1 MRFRNKKSGN
11 ALPASQKRERRQAFC
26 NAKHAGHAKAFL
38 ATFLMVSLFASYA
51 SAEAIPRGGPNDHRV
66 RVASYQEGQVYRLN
80 VSLTHVTTIEFGTGE
95 SIRSI
100 IAGDTEGF
108 EIDGVPGGRAF
119 AIKPV
124 ARGVHTNVTVY
135 TNRRSYY
142 FNVNEVSS
150 PTFYVVQFRY
160 PEDNRRPSNAIAR
173 AAPNTNYAASARR
186 HLHLFRLPAERTRP
200 GDLPVHERARAHGEH
215 RPGRRRCDPCLGRG
229 APMGAASGRGRGL
242 YRGDAARGGRLMSD
256 NNPDLEQRLAALEQ
270 GNPRL
275 GPAPKRRSPLL
286 ALLLAGLILAG
297 GLVLLLFSGPGEEVA
312 LPTATPDEFQTEGD
326 GFGEIELFVPPP
338 APEPEIVLVE
348 PEPNAE
354 LLAQIAALQA
364 QIEELRDAPD
374 SDAGA
379 DSAAAEAIDA
389 LTARIADLQ
398 DASENAQEQFQ
409 AELAARDREL
419 QQLRMDLDLARLEAN
434 KPTPAPLGPTDEE
447 LRAREEERLR
457 REEEARRLAELQ
469 RRAEEERAFQERR
482 ISSPV
487 IAFGGTGGAN
497 AGETELTE
505 RTFGEVTDFVLNGA
519 LPSAITQ
526 AEVIANPSNT
536 VIQGTMIQAVME
548 TALDSSLPGQTR
560 AIISEDVFSY
570 DGSRLLIPRGSRL
583 IGRFRSGIEIAQRR
597 VTIAWDRIILP
608 NNQTVQISSFG
619 GDELGRSGVTGFVD
633 TRFDERFGSAA
644 LISII
649 SAAPSVAAAQVEDE
663 TTADVLEDVGDD
675 LANATDSVIGEYL
688 SIGPVIYVDQG
699 ARVTVMVDRDLEIF

>member
-1 MRFRNKKSGN
+1 
-11 ALPASQKRERRQAFC
+11 
-26 NAKHAGHAKAFL
+26 
-38 ATFLMVSLFASYA
+38 
-51 SAEAIPRGGPNDHRV
+51 
-66 RVASYQEGQVYRLN
+66 
-80 VSLTHVTTIEFGTGE
+80 
-95 SIRSI
+95 
-100 IAGDTEGF
+100 
-108 EIDGVPGGRAF
+108 
-119 AIKPV
+119 
-124 ARGVHTNVTVY
+124 
-135 TNRRSYY
+135 
-142 FNVNEVSS
+142 
-150 PTFYVVQFRY
+150 
-160 PEDNRRPSNAIAR
+160 
-173 AAPNTNYAASARR
+173 
-186 HLHLFRLPAERTRP
+186 
-200 GDLPVHERARAHGEH
+200 
-215 RPGRRRCDPCLGRG
+215 
-229 APMGAASGRGRGL
+229 
-242 YRGDAARGGRLMSD
+242 MSD
-256 NNPDLEQRLAALEQ
+256 NNPDLEQRLAALER
-270 GNPRL
+270 GNPRH
-275 GPAPKRRSPLL
+275 GPAPKRRTPLL

-297 GLVLLLFSGPGEEVA
+297 GLVLLLFSGPGQEVA

-326 GFGEIELFVPPP
+326 GFGEIEPFVPPP

-374 SDAGA
+374 TDAGA

-389 LTARIADLQ
+389 LTARIAALQ

-409 AELAARDREL
+409 TELAARDREL

-434 KPTPAPLGPTDEE
+434 KPAPAPLGPTDEE
-447 LRAREEERLR
+447 LRAREDERMR

-583 IGRFRSGIEIAQRR
+583 IGRYRSGIEIAQKR

-619 GDELGRSGVTGFVD
+619 GDALGRSGVTGFVD

-675 LANATDSVIGEYL
+675 LADATDSVIGEYL
-688 SIGPVIYVDQG
+688 AIGPVIYVDQG

>member
-1 MRFRNKKSGN
+1 
-11 ALPASQKRERRQAFC
+11 
-26 NAKHAGHAKAFL
+26 
-38 ATFLMVSLFASYA
+38 
-51 SAEAIPRGGPNDHRV
+51 
-66 RVASYQEGQVYRLN
+66 
-80 VSLTHVTTIEFGTGE
+80 
-95 SIRSI
+95 
-100 IAGDTEGF
+100 
-108 EIDGVPGGRAF
+108 
-119 AIKPV
+119 
-124 ARGVHTNVTVY
+124 
-135 TNRRSYY
+135 
-142 FNVNEVSS
+142 
-150 PTFYVVQFRY
+150 
-160 PEDNRRPSNAIAR
+160 
-173 AAPNTNYAASARR
+173 
-186 HLHLFRLPAERTRP
+186 
-200 GDLPVHERARAHGEH
+200 
-215 RPGRRRCDPCLGRG
+215 
-229 APMGAASGRGRGL
+229 
-242 YRGDAARGGRLMSD
+242 MSD
-256 NNPDLEQRLAALEQ
+256 NNTDLEQRLAALER
-270 GNPRL
+270 GNPGH
-275 GPAPKRRSPLL
+275 GPTPKRRSPLL

-434 KPTPAPLGPTDEE
+434 KPAPAPLGPTDEE

-487 IAFGGTGGAN
+487 IAFGGTGGAD

-505 RTFGEVTDFVLNGA
+505 RRFGEVTDFVLNGA

-583 IGRFRSGIEIAQRR
+583 IGRYRSGIEVAQKR
-597 VTIAWDRIILP
+597 VTIAWDRIVLP

-619 GDELGRSGVTGFVD
+619 GDALGRSGVTGFVD

-675 LANATDSVIGEYL
+675 LADATDSVIGEYL

>member
-1 MRFRNKKSGN
+1 
-11 ALPASQKRERRQAFC
+11 
-26 NAKHAGHAKAFL
+26 
-38 ATFLMVSLFASYA
+38 
-51 SAEAIPRGGPNDHRV
+51 
-66 RVASYQEGQVYRLN
+66 
-80 VSLTHVTTIEFGTGE
+80 
-95 SIRSI
+95 
-100 IAGDTEGF
+100 
-108 EIDGVPGGRAF
+108 
-119 AIKPV
+119 
-124 ARGVHTNVTVY
+124 
-135 TNRRSYY
+135 
-142 FNVNEVSS
+142 
-150 PTFYVVQFRY
+150 
-160 PEDNRRPSNAIAR
+160 
-173 AAPNTNYAASARR
+173 
-186 HLHLFRLPAERTRP
+186 
-200 GDLPVHERARAHGEH
+200 
-215 RPGRRRCDPCLGRG
+215 
-229 APMGAASGRGRGL
+229 
-242 YRGDAARGGRLMSD
+242 MSD
-256 NNPDLEQRLAALEQ
+256 NNTDLEQRLAALER

-326 GFGEIELFVPPP
+326 GFGEIEPFVPPP

-374 SDAGA
+374 TDVEA

-389 LTARIADLQ
+389 LTARIAALQ

-409 AELAARDREL
+409 AELTKRDREL

-434 KPTPAPLGPTDEE
+434 KPAPAPLGPTDEE

-469 RRAEEERAFQERR
+469 RRAEEERAFQDRR
-482 ISSPV
+482 ISSPI

-560 AIISEDVFSY
+560 AMISEDVFSY

-583 IGRFRSGIEIAQRR
+583 IGRYRSGIEIAQKR
-597 VTIAWDRIILP
+597 VTIAWDRIVLP

-619 GDELGRSGVTGFVD
+619 GDALGRSGVTGFVD

-649 SAAPSVAAAQVEDE
+649 SAAPSVAVAQVEDE

-675 LANATDSVIGEYL
+675 LADATDSVIGDYL

>member
-1 MRFRNKKSGN
+1 
-11 ALPASQKRERRQAFC
+11 
-26 NAKHAGHAKAFL
+26 
-38 ATFLMVSLFASYA
+38 
-51 SAEAIPRGGPNDHRV
+51 
-66 RVASYQEGQVYRLN
+66 
-80 VSLTHVTTIEFGTGE
+80 
-95 SIRSI
+95 
-100 IAGDTEGF
+100 
-108 EIDGVPGGRAF
+108 
-119 AIKPV
+119 
-124 ARGVHTNVTVY
+124 
-135 TNRRSYY
+135 
-142 FNVNEVSS
+142 
-150 PTFYVVQFRY
+150 
-160 PEDNRRPSNAIAR
+160 
-173 AAPNTNYAASARR
+173 
-186 HLHLFRLPAERTRP
+186 
-200 GDLPVHERARAHGEH
+200 
-215 RPGRRRCDPCLGRG
+215 
-229 APMGAASGRGRGL
+229 
-242 YRGDAARGGRLMSD
+242 MSD
-256 NNPDLEQRLAALEQ
+256 NNTDLEQRLAALER

-326 GFGEIELFVPPP
+326 GFGEIEPFVPPP

-354 LLAQIAALQA
+354 LLAQIAALQT
-364 QIEELRDAPD
+364 QIQELRDAPD
-374 SDAGA
+374 TDAGA

-389 LTARIADLQ
+389 LTARIAALQ

-409 AELAARDREL
+409 AELAQRDREL

-434 KPTPAPLGPTDEE
+434 KPAPAPLGPTDEE

-583 IGRFRSGIEIAQRR
+583 IGRYRSGIEIAQRR

-649 SAAPSVAAAQVEDE
+649 SAAPNVASAQVEDE
-663 TTADVLEDVGDD
+663 ATAEVLQDVGDD
-675 LANATDSVIGEYL
+675 LADATDSVIGDYL

>member
-1 MRFRNKKSGN
+1 
-11 ALPASQKRERRQAFC
+11 
-26 NAKHAGHAKAFL
+26 
-38 ATFLMVSLFASYA
+38 
-51 SAEAIPRGGPNDHRV
+51 
-66 RVASYQEGQVYRLN
+66 
-80 VSLTHVTTIEFGTGE
+80 
-95 SIRSI
+95 
-100 IAGDTEGF
+100 
-108 EIDGVPGGRAF
+108 
-119 AIKPV
+119 
-124 ARGVHTNVTVY
+124 
-135 TNRRSYY
+135 
-142 FNVNEVSS
+142 
-150 PTFYVVQFRY
+150 
-160 PEDNRRPSNAIAR
+160 
-173 AAPNTNYAASARR
+173 
-186 HLHLFRLPAERTRP
+186 
-200 GDLPVHERARAHGEH
+200 
-215 RPGRRRCDPCLGRG
+215 
-229 APMGAASGRGRGL
+229 
-242 YRGDAARGGRLMSD
+242 MSD
-256 NNPDLEQRLAALEQ
+256 NNPDLEQRLAALER
-270 GNPRL
+270 GNPRH
-275 GPAPKRRSPLL
+275 GPAPKHRSPLL

-389 LTARIADLQ
+389 LTARIAALQ

-536 VIQGTMIQAVME
+536 GIQGTMMGDPVIRRDIPWMVDLYKQ
-548 TALDSSLPGQTR
+548 G
-560 AIISEDVFSY
+560 
-570 DGSRLLIPRGSRL
+570 RLKL
-583 IGRFRSGIEIAQRR
+583 
-597 VTIAWDRIILP
+597 
-608 NNQTVQISSFG
+608 
-619 GDELGRSGVTGFVD
+619 DELISN
-633 TRFDERFGSAA
+633 RFSLDQINEAIASTKSGSAKRNV
-644 LISII
+644 I
-649 SAAPSVAAAQVEDE
+649 
-663 TTADVLEDVGDD
+663 VLK
-675 LANATDSVIGEYL
+675 
-688 SIGPVIYVDQG
+688 
-699 ARVTVMVDRDLEIF
+699 

>member
-1 MRFRNKKSGN
+1 
-11 ALPASQKRERRQAFC
+11 
-26 NAKHAGHAKAFL
+26 
-38 ATFLMVSLFASYA
+38 
-51 SAEAIPRGGPNDHRV
+51 
-66 RVASYQEGQVYRLN
+66 
-80 VSLTHVTTIEFGTGE
+80 
-95 SIRSI
+95 
-100 IAGDTEGF
+100 
-108 EIDGVPGGRAF
+108 
-119 AIKPV
+119 
-124 ARGVHTNVTVY
+124 
-135 TNRRSYY
+135 
-142 FNVNEVSS
+142 
-150 PTFYVVQFRY
+150 
-160 PEDNRRPSNAIAR
+160 
-173 AAPNTNYAASARR
+173 
-186 HLHLFRLPAERTRP
+186 
-200 GDLPVHERARAHGEH
+200 
-215 RPGRRRCDPCLGRG
+215 
-229 APMGAASGRGRGL
+229 
-242 YRGDAARGGRLMSD
+242 MSD
-256 NNPDLEQRLAALEQ
+256 NNTDLEQRLAALER
-270 GNPRL
+270 GNPGH
-275 GPAPKRRSPLL
+275 GPTPKRRSPLL

-297 GLVLLLFSGPGEEVA
+297 GLVLLLYSGPGEEVA

-326 GFGEIELFVPPP
+326 GFGEIEPFVPPP

-364 QIEELRDAPD
+364 QIEELRNAPD
-374 SDAGA
+374 TDAGA
-379 DSAAAEAIDA
+379 DSAAAEAINA
-389 LTARIADLQ
+389 LTARIAALQ

-409 AELAARDREL
+409 AELAKRDREL

-434 KPTPAPLGPTDEE
+434 KPAPAPLGPTDEE

-505 RTFGEVTDFVLNGA
+505 RRFGEVTDFVLNGA

-583 IGRFRSGIEIAQRR
+583 IGRYRSGIEVAQKR
-597 VTIAWDRIILP
+597 VTIAWDRIVLP

-619 GDELGRSGVTGFVD
+619 GDALGRSGVTGFVD

-675 LANATDSVIGEYL
+675 LADATDSVIGEYL

>member
-1 MRFRNKKSGN
+1 
-11 ALPASQKRERRQAFC
+11 
-26 NAKHAGHAKAFL
+26 
-38 ATFLMVSLFASYA
+38 
-51 SAEAIPRGGPNDHRV
+51 
-66 RVASYQEGQVYRLN
+66 
-80 VSLTHVTTIEFGTGE
+80 
-95 SIRSI
+95 
-100 IAGDTEGF
+100 
-108 EIDGVPGGRAF
+108 
-119 AIKPV
+119 
-124 ARGVHTNVTVY
+124 
-135 TNRRSYY
+135 
-142 FNVNEVSS
+142 
-150 PTFYVVQFRY
+150 
-160 PEDNRRPSNAIAR
+160 
-173 AAPNTNYAASARR
+173 
-186 HLHLFRLPAERTRP
+186 
-200 GDLPVHERARAHGEH
+200 
-215 RPGRRRCDPCLGRG
+215 
-229 APMGAASGRGRGL
+229 
-242 YRGDAARGGRLMSD
+242 MSD
-256 NNPDLEQRLAALEQ
+256 NNPDLEQRLAALER
-270 GNPRL
+270 GNPRH

-297 GLVLLLFSGPGEEVA
+297 GLVLLLFSGPGQEVA

-326 GFGEIELFVPPP
+326 GFGEIEPFVPPP

-374 SDAGA
+374 TDAGA

-389 LTARIADLQ
+389 LTARIAALQ

-409 AELAARDREL
+409 AELAKRDREL

-434 KPTPAPLGPTDEE
+434 KPAPAPLGPTDEE

-482 ISSPV
+482 ISSSV

-583 IGRFRSGIEIAQRR
+583 IGRYRSGIEIAQKR
-597 VTIAWDRIILP
+597 VTIAWDRIVLP
-608 NNQTVQISSFG
+608 NDQTVQISAFG
-619 GDELGRSGVTGFVD
+619 GDALGRSGVTGFVD

-675 LANATDSVIGEYL
+675 LADATDSVIGEYL

>member
-1 MRFRNKKSGN
+1 
-11 ALPASQKRERRQAFC
+11 
-26 NAKHAGHAKAFL
+26 
-38 ATFLMVSLFASYA
+38 
-51 SAEAIPRGGPNDHRV
+51 
-66 RVASYQEGQVYRLN
+66 
-80 VSLTHVTTIEFGTGE
+80 
-95 SIRSI
+95 
-100 IAGDTEGF
+100 
-108 EIDGVPGGRAF
+108 
-119 AIKPV
+119 
-124 ARGVHTNVTVY
+124 
-135 TNRRSYY
+135 
-142 FNVNEVSS
+142 
-150 PTFYVVQFRY
+150 
-160 PEDNRRPSNAIAR
+160 
-173 AAPNTNYAASARR
+173 
-186 HLHLFRLPAERTRP
+186 
-200 GDLPVHERARAHGEH
+200 
-215 RPGRRRCDPCLGRG
+215 
-229 APMGAASGRGRGL
+229 
-242 YRGDAARGGRLMSD
+242 MSD
-256 NNPDLEQRLAALEQ
+256 NNPDLEQRLAALER
-270 GNPRL
+270 GNPRH
-275 GPAPKRRSPLL
+275 GPAPKRRTPLL

-297 GLVLLLFSGPGEEVA
+297 GLVLLLFSGPGQEVA

-688 SIGPVIYVDQG
+688 SIGPVIYIDQG

>member
-1 MRFRNKKSGN
+1 
-11 ALPASQKRERRQAFC
+11 
-26 NAKHAGHAKAFL
+26 
-38 ATFLMVSLFASYA
+38 
-51 SAEAIPRGGPNDHRV
+51 
-66 RVASYQEGQVYRLN
+66 
-80 VSLTHVTTIEFGTGE
+80 
-95 SIRSI
+95 
-100 IAGDTEGF
+100 
-108 EIDGVPGGRAF
+108 
-119 AIKPV
+119 
-124 ARGVHTNVTVY
+124 
-135 TNRRSYY
+135 
-142 FNVNEVSS
+142 
-150 PTFYVVQFRY
+150 
-160 PEDNRRPSNAIAR
+160 
-173 AAPNTNYAASARR
+173 
-186 HLHLFRLPAERTRP
+186 
-200 GDLPVHERARAHGEH
+200 
-215 RPGRRRCDPCLGRG
+215 
-229 APMGAASGRGRGL
+229 
-242 YRGDAARGGRLMSD
+242 MSD
-256 NNPDLEQRLAALEQ
+256 NNTDLEQRLAALER
-270 GNPRL
+270 GNPRH

-326 GFGEIELFVPPP
+326 GFGEIEPFVPPP

-348 PEPNAE
+348 PELNAE

-374 SDAGA
+374 TDAGA

-389 LTARIADLQ
+389 LTARIAALQ

-434 KPTPAPLGPTDEE
+434 KPAPAPLGPTDEE

-482 ISSPV
+482 ISSSV

-583 IGRFRSGIEIAQRR
+583 IGRYRSGIEIAQKR
-597 VTIAWDRIILP
+597 VTIAWDRIVLP
-608 NNQTVQISSFG
+608 NDQTVQISAFG
-619 GDELGRSGVTGFVD
+619 GDALGRSGVTGFVD

-675 LANATDSVIGEYL
+675 LADATDSVIGEYL

>member
-1 MRFRNKKSGN
+1 
-11 ALPASQKRERRQAFC
+11 
-26 NAKHAGHAKAFL
+26 
-38 ATFLMVSLFASYA
+38 
-51 SAEAIPRGGPNDHRV
+51 
-66 RVASYQEGQVYRLN
+66 
-80 VSLTHVTTIEFGTGE
+80 
-95 SIRSI
+95 
-100 IAGDTEGF
+100 
-108 EIDGVPGGRAF
+108 
-119 AIKPV
+119 
-124 ARGVHTNVTVY
+124 
-135 TNRRSYY
+135 
-142 FNVNEVSS
+142 
-150 PTFYVVQFRY
+150 
-160 PEDNRRPSNAIAR
+160 
-173 AAPNTNYAASARR
+173 
-186 HLHLFRLPAERTRP
+186 
-200 GDLPVHERARAHGEH
+200 
-215 RPGRRRCDPCLGRG
+215 
-229 APMGAASGRGRGL
+229 
-242 YRGDAARGGRLMSD
+242 MSD
-256 NNPDLEQRLAALEQ
+256 NNPDLEQRLAALER
-270 GNPRL
+270 GNPRH
-275 GPAPKRRSPLL
+275 GPAPKHRSPLL

-326 GFGEIELFVPPP
+326 GFGEIEPFVPPP

-374 SDAGA
+374 TDAGA

-389 LTARIADLQ
+389 LTARIAALQ

-409 AELAARDREL
+409 AELAKRDREL

-434 KPTPAPLGPTDEE
+434 KPAPAPLGPTDEE

-583 IGRFRSGIEIAQRR
+583 IGRYRSGIEIAQKR

-619 GDELGRSGVTGFVD
+619 GDALGRSGVTGFVD

-675 LANATDSVIGEYL
+675 LADATDSVIGEYL
-688 SIGPVIYVDQG
+688 AIGPVIYVDQG

>member
-1 MRFRNKKSGN
+1 
-11 ALPASQKRERRQAFC
+11 
-26 NAKHAGHAKAFL
+26 
-38 ATFLMVSLFASYA
+38 
-51 SAEAIPRGGPNDHRV
+51 
-66 RVASYQEGQVYRLN
+66 
-80 VSLTHVTTIEFGTGE
+80 
-95 SIRSI
+95 
-100 IAGDTEGF
+100 
-108 EIDGVPGGRAF
+108 
-119 AIKPV
+119 
-124 ARGVHTNVTVY
+124 
-135 TNRRSYY
+135 
-142 FNVNEVSS
+142 
-150 PTFYVVQFRY
+150 
-160 PEDNRRPSNAIAR
+160 
-173 AAPNTNYAASARR
+173 
-186 HLHLFRLPAERTRP
+186 
-200 GDLPVHERARAHGEH
+200 
-215 RPGRRRCDPCLGRG
+215 
-229 APMGAASGRGRGL
+229 
-242 YRGDAARGGRLMSD
+242 MSD
-256 NNPDLEQRLAALEQ
+256 NNPDLEQRLAALER
-270 GNPRL
+270 GNPRH
-275 GPAPKRRSPLL
+275 GPAPKRRTPLL

-297 GLVLLLFSGPGEEVA
+297 GLVLLLFSGPGQEVA

-326 GFGEIELFVPPP
+326 GFGEIEPFVPPP

-374 SDAGA
+374 TDAGA

-389 LTARIADLQ
+389 LTARIAALQ

-409 AELAARDREL
+409 AELAKRDREL

-434 KPTPAPLGPTDEE
+434 KPAPAPLGPTDEE
-447 LRAREEERLR
+447 LRAREDERMR

-482 ISSPV
+482 ISSSV

-583 IGRFRSGIEIAQRR
+583 IGRYRSGIEIAQKR
-597 VTIAWDRIILP
+597 VTIAWDRIVLP
-608 NNQTVQISSFG
+608 NDQTVQISAFG
-619 GDELGRSGVTGFVD
+619 GDALGRSGVTGFVD

-675 LANATDSVIGEYL
+675 LADATDSVIGEYL

>member
-1 MRFRNKKSGN
+1 
-11 ALPASQKRERRQAFC
+11 
-26 NAKHAGHAKAFL
+26 
-38 ATFLMVSLFASYA
+38 
-51 SAEAIPRGGPNDHRV
+51 
-66 RVASYQEGQVYRLN
+66 
-80 VSLTHVTTIEFGTGE
+80 
-95 SIRSI
+95 
-100 IAGDTEGF
+100 
-108 EIDGVPGGRAF
+108 
-119 AIKPV
+119 
-124 ARGVHTNVTVY
+124 
-135 TNRRSYY
+135 
-142 FNVNEVSS
+142 
-150 PTFYVVQFRY
+150 
-160 PEDNRRPSNAIAR
+160 
-173 AAPNTNYAASARR
+173 
-186 HLHLFRLPAERTRP
+186 
-200 GDLPVHERARAHGEH
+200 
-215 RPGRRRCDPCLGRG
+215 
-229 APMGAASGRGRGL
+229 
-242 YRGDAARGGRLMSD
+242 MSD
-256 NNPDLEQRLAALEQ
+256 KNTDLEQRLAALER
-270 GNPRL
+270 GNPRH

-326 GFGEIELFVPPP
+326 GFGEIEPFVPPP
-338 APEPEIVLVE
+338 APEPEIVLVD

-374 SDAGA
+374 TDVEA

-389 LTARIADLQ
+389 LTARIAALQ
-398 DASENAQEQFQ
+398 DASETAQEQFQ
-409 AELAARDREL
+409 AELTKRDREL

-434 KPTPAPLGPTDEE
+434 KPAPAPLGPTDEE

-583 IGRFRSGIEIAQRR
+583 IGRYRSGIEIAQKR
-597 VTIAWDRIILP
+597 VTIAWDRIVLP

-619 GDELGRSGVTGFVD
+619 GDALGRSGVTGFVD

-675 LANATDSVIGEYL
+675 LADATDSVISEYL

-699 ARVTVMVDRDLEIF
+699 ARVTVMVDRDLEMF

>member
-1 MRFRNKKSGN
+1 
-11 ALPASQKRERRQAFC
+11 
-26 NAKHAGHAKAFL
+26 
-38 ATFLMVSLFASYA
+38 
-51 SAEAIPRGGPNDHRV
+51 
-66 RVASYQEGQVYRLN
+66 
-80 VSLTHVTTIEFGTGE
+80 
-95 SIRSI
+95 
-100 IAGDTEGF
+100 
-108 EIDGVPGGRAF
+108 
-119 AIKPV
+119 
-124 ARGVHTNVTVY
+124 
-135 TNRRSYY
+135 
-142 FNVNEVSS
+142 
-150 PTFYVVQFRY
+150 
-160 PEDNRRPSNAIAR
+160 
-173 AAPNTNYAASARR
+173 
-186 HLHLFRLPAERTRP
+186 
-200 GDLPVHERARAHGEH
+200 
-215 RPGRRRCDPCLGRG
+215 
-229 APMGAASGRGRGL
+229 
-242 YRGDAARGGRLMSD
+242 MSD
-256 NNPDLEQRLAALEQ
+256 NNPDLEQRLAALER
-270 GNPRL
+270 GNPRH
-275 GPAPKRRSPLL
+275 GPAPKRRTPLL

-297 GLVLLLFSGPGEEVA
+297 GLVLLLFSGPGQEVA

-326 GFGEIELFVPPP
+326 GFGEIEPFVPPP

-374 SDAGA
+374 TDAGA

-389 LTARIADLQ
+389 LTARIAALQ

-409 AELAARDREL
+409 AELAKRDREL

-434 KPTPAPLGPTDEE
+434 KPAPAPLGPTDEE

-482 ISSPV
+482 ISSSV

-583 IGRFRSGIEIAQRR
+583 IGRYRSGIEIAQKR
-597 VTIAWDRIILP
+597 VTIAWDRIVLP
-608 NNQTVQISSFG
+608 NDQTVQISAFG
-619 GDELGRSGVTGFVD
+619 GDALGRSGVTGFVD

-675 LANATDSVIGEYL
+675 LADATDSVIGEYL